1 MQRKVNNLLFFG
13 SRQYDLC
20 KKSISMDLQLDK
32 IDVLLHQIS
41 DEIQEV
47 ATLTRVSKNSTEDFQ
62 STQENHSL
70 NYNEDDFIN
79 IINGHQY
86 IIDDLREAY
95 KAISGARM
103 QFAMIIQ
110 DHMSLMNKYD
120 LHNNMPYSG
129 DAESVY
135 SRLCTL
141 RDRWWNIFTH
151 PKHNKKQEQFMLAH
165 TCFKEWT
172 KEIFSYTEYIGG
184 KYNLL
189 PSHVRLGS
197 NRMGNRLGLF
207 NQEYSQ
213 VTYSRRLITSPFYTM
228 IVVIHELCHG
238 RYPGHSREFWQLYED
253 ICFEETLLQKKV
265 LGTKSSLRKFQI
277 HEIPYR
283 WDLQVAVLTK
293 NMKEVIEK
301 SIRISCYSTK
311 DFDIKN
317 MTKEDKNA

>member
-1 MQRKVNNLLFFG
+1 MQRKVSNLLFFG
-13 SRQYDLC
+13 SCQYDLC

-47 ATLTRVSKNSTEDFQ
+47 ATLTKVSKNSTEDFQ
-62 STQENHSL
+62 STQENYSL

-103 QFAMIIQ
+103 QFDMIIQ

-120 LHNNMPYSG
+120 LHNYMPYSG
-129 DAESVY
+129 DAEAVY

-172 KEIFSYTEYIGG
+172 NEIFSYTEYIGG
-184 KYNLL
+184 KYNIL

-207 NQEYSQ
+207 NQKY
-213 VTYSRRLITSPFYTM
+213 RRYASAQF
-228 IVVIHELCHG
+228 
-238 RYPGHSREFWQLYED
+238 
-253 ICFEETLLQKKV
+253 
-265 LGTKSSLRKFQI
+265 TKSNRGSSWTEQRCTGSLSECI
-277 HEIPYR
+277 E
-283 WDLQVAVLTK
+283 VLTK
-293 NMKEVIEK
+293 HE
-301 SIRISCYSTK
+301 R
-311 DFDIKN
+311 
-317 MTKEDKNA
+317 